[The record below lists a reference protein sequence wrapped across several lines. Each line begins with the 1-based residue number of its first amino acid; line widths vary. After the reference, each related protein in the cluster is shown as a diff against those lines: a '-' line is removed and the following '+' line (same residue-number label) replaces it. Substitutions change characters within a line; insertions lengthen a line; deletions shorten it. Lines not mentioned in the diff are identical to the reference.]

1 MVFFQFA
8 MRALGFEPKT
18 EDVKTVLNEFNIEG
32 EVSSSEFLDIIAA
45 KYAENGSRNE
55 IMKAYTMFIGGHC
68 GKITFDDLK
77 RVAREL
83 GETISD
89 EELRVSIM
97 DGVCKISLKITT
109 VRSSWN
115 LVLLTRLS
123 FIFCRSTTKTS

>member
-1 MVFFQFA
+1 

-77 RVAREL
+77 RVAKEL

-89 EELRVSIM
+89 EELREMIEEADCNK
-97 DGVCKISLKITT
+97 DGMIDQEEFYQLMK
-109 VRSSWN
+109 
-115 LVLLTRLS
+115 
-123 FIFCRSTTKTS
+123 KTNIY